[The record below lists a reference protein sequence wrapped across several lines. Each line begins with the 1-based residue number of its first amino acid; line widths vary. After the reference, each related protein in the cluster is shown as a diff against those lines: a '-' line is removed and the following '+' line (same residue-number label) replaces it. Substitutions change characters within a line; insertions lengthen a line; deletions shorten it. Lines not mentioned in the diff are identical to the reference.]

1 MAKKEKNKPEKS
13 AEIADPSSRFPDEA
27 IYLLRTVQ
35 QHHVQLSLMA
45 DQKAAILIGATF
57 VVFTLAIGQSSL
69 GNFSVPLLVLAISAF
84 SSAAMA
90 AMAAMPSST
99 GKVGNRPNPLFFGV
113 FAQLDED
120 EFIDD
125 ILEKVSTQDGT
136 YRAMLRDI
144 YQMGSVLAAKKY
156 RYLGWAYRIFV
167 AGLVITFLAYGYEL
181 VFGRIA

>member
-1 MAKKEKNKPEKS
+1 MANKENAKAKKAVDK
-13 AEIADPSSRFPDEA
+13 AESVSRYPDEA

-69 GNFSVPLLVLAISAF
+69 GNFSVPLLILAISAF
-84 SSAAMA
+84 SSAGMA
-90 AMAAMPSST
+90 ALAAMPSST

-113 FAQLDED
+113 FSQIDED
-120 EFIDD
+120 EFIED
-125 ILEKVSTQDGT
+125 ILHKVSTQDGT

-156 RYLGWAYRIFV
+156 RYLDWAYKIFV
-167 AGLVITFLAYGYEL
+167 FGLIITFIAYGYEL
-181 VFGRIA
+181 IFGRVA